1 MSSALRLLM
10 NRLFLSAAVKKML
23 VRLVSNL
30 TTSSESCG
38 NSSRVRGVGDGDG
51 DGDGD
56 ANALGATPVSF
67 FADILRVA
75 MLPHTTTNTKSSNR
89 IGRPISRYCILLPN
103 IPMASR
109 CQRSPCILASFAPLD
124 LLVVLKA

>member
-38 NSSRVRGVGDGDG
+38 NSSRVRGVGE
-51 DGDGD
+51 GD
-56 ANALGATPVSF
+56 ANAVGATPVSF
-67 FADILRVA
+67 FADSLRVA

-103 IPMASR
+103 ILWSYAVSDRFVASL
-109 CQRSPCILASFAPLD
+109 SSHLH
-124 LLVVLKA
+124 LL